1 MNLQQ
6 LTSGTPAAKKWLD
19 IVAYDIK
26 CNSIIPIVPIAP
38 GTSNRIISAD
48 FSSSITCDDLGAM
61 TSVGDLDMSGGRLRH
76 VAEIDTPAATLNIT
90 TPTTRIE
97 QGGSDFRVS
106 VDSDYRLI
114 VNPSTT
120 RLLCGPV
127 GPTLI
132 MNDNNTFQLA
142 SYFAGNGSIE
152 CITDQIS
159 VIGPQA
165 KSHLV
170 MGLAQIS
177 QSLFNGISSIPRV
190 VINNFHTFYDDTGAE
205 KLRISNAGVRISNA
219 FILPP
224 NAGAAG
230 NVLTSSGTGV
240 SSWAPPVALNPFNQ
254 SLNTSDNVV
263 FNSILSNSVDNLT
276 RLNLGTGVAPLIG
289 IGNAACLTNILGT
302 LQINSAYTLPGVAGT
317 IGQVLTVAAGGPTWV
332 SPSPGLFSGS
342 GPPITVQNTLAA
354 TSIIPTG
361 VGSLTFPANYFVQG
375 TSILIKAGGSFRN
388 NANNTQFTFRLLTN
402 GLTSILSS
410 GLLTLSNI
418 PSVIAWNLEIQ
429 LTQGIG
435 TLAPVNFCFK
445 YSTGQDLFGFM
456 VPLTSSSLNPAIS
469 NTLDVQ
475 LTWAT
480 ANVNNLL
487 QCSYFTIT
495 KLY

>member
-38 GTSNRIISAD
+38 GNSNRIISTD
-48 FSSSITCDDLGAM
+48 FSSSITCNDFGAM
-61 TSVGDLDMSGGRLRH
+61 ISVGDLDMSGGRLRH
-76 VAEIDTPAATLNIT
+76 VAEIDTPAPTLNIT

-97 QGGSDFRVS
+97 QGSSDFRVL
-106 VDSDYRLI
+106 VDSDNRLI
-114 VNPSTT
+114 INPSTT
-120 RLLCGPV
+120 RLLGGSV
-127 GPTLI
+127 GPSLV

-165 KSHLV
+165 KSNLV

-190 VINNFHTFYDDTGAE
+190 VLNNFHTFYDDTGAE
-205 KLRISNAGVRISNA
+205 KLRISSGGVRISNA

-230 NVLTSSGTGV
+230 TVLTSSGTGV
-240 SSWAPPVALNPFNQ
+240 SSWDPPVALNPFNQ
-254 SLNTSDNVV
+254 VLNTSSDVV
-263 FNSILSNSVDNLT
+263 FNSVISGSVDNAA
-276 RLNLGTGVAPLIG
+276 RLNLGTGAAPLIG

-317 IGQVLTVAAGGPTWV
+317 IGQVLQVAAGGPTWV
-332 SPSPGLFSGS
+332 SPSPGLFASTGS
-342 GPPITVQNTLAA
+342 PVTIQNTVAA

-361 VGSLTFPANYFVQG
+361 VGSLTFPAGFFTPG
-375 TSILIKAGGSFRN
+375 TSLLMKAGGSFRD
-388 NANNTQFTFRLLTN
+388 NANNTQFTFRVLTN
-402 GLTSILSS
+402 GGTSVLST
-410 GLLTLSNI
+410 GLLTLPSILTVVSWNI
-418 PSVIAWNLEIQ
+418 EIQ
-429 LTQGIG
+429 MTQAAAGLMPI
-435 TLAPVNFCFK
+435 NFTFK
-445 YSTGQDLFGFM
+445 FPSGSDMFGFM
-456 VPLTSSSLNPAIS
+456 VGITSSSLNAAIS

-475 LTWAT
+475 LTWGA
-480 ANVNNLL
+480 ANLNNNL